1 MRVGLLTYHD
11 ESSTAT
17 YIRSAIQASGDDVV
31 ELGLRWPRR
40 GLPNEEHDLGSAA
53 TTLDAL
59 LFVDPAGPF
68 WPAGIEDIGCPTAA
82 YLIDTHQD
90 LGLRLAFAP
99 FFDHIFVAQRDDV
112 AAVRERGYPEAAWLP
127 LAAEP
132 RFAGDPLAARPLD
145 VAFVGQP
152 GLPGSLRHE
161 VLRAIASAFNANDVR
176 QRYTPTEMA
185 DLYGRAKIVV
195 NASLR
200 GDVNMR
206 VFEATVAGAL
216 LVTDRVSNGLD
227 QILTENDQ
235 YVGYDSA
242 AEAVATIRRCLDD
255 DDTRVRVAASAQRH
269 VLAHHT
275 YMHRWISIRDR
286 LISAG
291 EQRRALLSASPA
303 ARREAYARV
312 YDRLGRPDLVW
323 RSTRPWLP
331 RRDSLSNLRH
341 VAMALGRLTNRVV
354 PVTPRA
360 VRARMQQ
367 AGNR

>member
-40 GLPNEEHDLGSAA
+40 GVPNEEHDLGSAA

-68 WPAGIEDIGCPTAA
+68 WPVGIEDVGCPTAA

-90 LGLRLAFAP
+90 LGLRLAFVP

-112 AAVRERGYPEAAWLP
+112 SAVRGRGYPPAEWLP

-145 VAFVGQP
+145 IAFVGQP

-161 VLRAIASAFNANDVR
+161 VLRAITSTFNVNDLW

-195 NASLR
+195 NASIG

-206 VFEATVAGAL
+206 VFEATAAGAL
-216 LVTDRVSNGLD
+216 LVTDRVANGLD
-227 QILTENDQ
+227 QLLTEGEH
-235 YVGYDSA
+235 YVGYTSA
-242 AEAVATIRRCLDD
+242 SEAIEAIAHYIGDEVTRRHI
-255 DDTRVRVAASAQRH
+255 AAAAQQH
-269 VLAHHT
+269 VLANHT
-275 YMHRWISIRDR
+275 YLHRWHAVRAR
-286 LISAG
+286 LTVPDVP
-291 EQRRALLSASPA
+291 RRALAGSSPA
-303 ARREAYARV
+303 ARRQAYAHV
-312 YDRLGRPDLVW
+312 CARLGRPDLVW
-323 RSTRPWLP
+323 TSTRPWLP
-331 RRDSLSNLRH
+331 RRDSPSNLAH
-341 VAMALGRLTNRVV
+341 TAVALGRRTNQIV

-360 VRARMQQ
+360 IRARTRQW
-367 AGNR
+367 RKR